1 MRGRILGNYGNKYE
15 TFVADTG
22 SPISIVPV
30 NVAKKNGLKWWALDE
45 DEPNYSG
52 ITGSQ
57 LNILGQA
64 TITVKFTTIKMAAS
78 IPVLICREE
87 GEECIIDLD
96 ALKEM
101 GVVHKDTLTNWYLKV
116 PCVRKISPQPKLGSV

>member
-30 NVAKKNGLKWWALDE
+30 NVAKKNGIKWWALDK

-52 ITGSQ
+52 ITGNQ
-57 LNILGQA
+57 LNILGQG
-64 TITVKFTTIKMAAS
+64 TITVKFTTIKKTAS

-87 GEECIIDLD
+87 GDECIIDLD

-101 GVVHKDTLTNWYLKV
+101 GVVHKEFPLPIDSEKK
-116 PCVRKISPQPKLGSV
+116 RK